1 MKRLALLLALLGI
14 AYQTVAAGM
23 PPRVE
28 IKYKVTMGS
37 MKIGEGY
44 DVFEHNGKT
53 YRVVSESKTA
63 GLAALIYRLDIRR
76 ESTGSVTAR
85 GLRPDSYEETRN
97 GKPKRS
103 VRFDW
108 EKKQADLED
117 GERKQTVPLPENTW
131 DNTSFGYNF
140 AFGRPDSPDMQLYLT
155 DGRRVQSYRYA
166 IVGKV
171 KLETDL
177 GPMETVHVQKV
188 LEGDDKRAFD
198 VWLATQYHYLP
209 VRIRYTEKD
218 GTTFDSVATQINF
231 PGR

>member
-1 MKRLALLLALLGI
+1 
-14 AYQTVAAGM
+14 
-23 PPRVE
+23 
-28 IKYKVTMGS
+28 
-37 MKIGEGY
+37 
-44 DVFEHNGKT
+44 
-53 YRVVSESKTA
+53 
-63 GLAALIYRLDIRR
+63 
-76 ESTGSVTAR
+76 
-85 GLRPDSYEETRN
+85 LRPDSYEETRN